1 MTKLNIEIKI
11 DELAELDQVV
21 GYIRTLDL
29 NEVSEFNPEITVKF
43 GHDDQCSF
51 VTLMI
56 EMFLLATVYA
66 SVGEQRYKSYE
77 VLYL

>member
-43 GHDDQCSF
+43 GHDD
-51 VTLMI
+51 
-56 EMFLLATVYA
+56 
-66 SVGEQRYKSYE
+66 
-77 VLYL
+77 